1 MNIKEYTNYI
11 LNKYQKEII
20 YDFYDNSGKRKNK
33 IKDEAKLKKLI
44 SDTQELFQ
52 VSGLQTSLKIGPA
65 FNYSDL
71 PWIHIYNEKNREAT
85 KDEYLG
91 ISFNKENKTIEIWMG
106 FGKTNL
112 KKKEVNQK
120 KNNLIDKLK
129 TIEYN
134 LKRGFEYESLYVN
147 ATVISKA
154 IKLNDIDNDEVKK
167 DLDYLANIYK
177 EYNKQFNSTISTSEY
192 KTTIN

>member
-65 FNYSDL
+65 FN
-71 PWIHIYNEKNREAT
+71 
-85 KDEYLG
+85 
-91 ISFNKENKTIEIWMG
+91 
-106 FGKTNL
+106 
-112 KKKEVNQK
+112 
-120 KNNLIDKLK
+120 
-129 TIEYN
+129 
-134 LKRGFEYESLYVN
+134 
-147 ATVISKA
+147 
-154 IKLNDIDNDEVKK
+154 
-167 DLDYLANIYK
+167 
-177 EYNKQFNSTISTSEY
+177 
-192 KTTIN
+192 